1 MRAGTASAAAL
12 RASAVTTRRHPPQHC
27 SEEEYGRFVTTLPIG
42 QAYQNHKIH
51 ARRRF
56 VRCWPDLQ
64 AWCAAPLGQ
73 RIGRIDQ
80 EDRQYLT
87 DRISYQARG
96 YLIYLGLQG
105 YLQMDYD
112 WLFGVGH
119 LYVDDVAI
127 KLGRDLGIGPLAE
140 ALRQLGFHADV
151 AR

>member
-12 RASAVTTRRHPPQHC
+12 RASAATTRRHTPQHC
-27 SEEEYGRFVTTLPIG
+27 GEDEYVRFVTTLPIG

-51 ARRRF
+51 DRRRF
-56 VRCWPDLQ
+56 IRCWPD
-64 AWCAAPLGQ
+64 
-73 RIGRIDQ
+73 
-80 EDRQYLT
+80 
-87 DRISYQARG
+87 
-96 YLIYLGLQG
+96 LQG

-140 ALRQLGFHADV
+140 ALMQLGFHAD
-151 AR
+151 